1 MNALLLLIACFSLGA
16 LVARY
21 ANPPP
26 GLAHGINWWVIYIS
40 LPALVLELIPRL
52 EVDWQLWFLVAA
64 MWIVFLGA
72 WLLAA
77 VVGRLLNWSRARIGG
92 VALAGGLSNTAFTGY
107 PLIEALHGK
116 EGLALAVVADQLGC
130 AIVLAT
136 GGVFVA
142 SLYSGAGRPSPSL
155 LVRRVLLFPAFL
167 ALIAGLI
174 AGAAGGWPQ
183 ALDNAFARV
192 GATLTPLALFS
203 IGMQFKL
210 HLNRSQLG
218 AAGLALAWKLA
229 LAPLAVYLVGY
240 ATGIEGLTLTV
251 GVLQAAM
258 APMIS
263 SAILAEQHRLEPEIA
278 NMALGAGIVISLA
291 AVPLIDRLVGAG
303 L

>member
-1 MNALLLLIACFSLGA
+1 MTALLLLIACFSLGV
-16 LVARY
+16 LVARF
-21 ANPPP
+21 ARPPA
-26 GLAHGINWWVIYIS
+26 GLAQGLNWWVIYVS

-52 EVDWQLWFLVAA
+52 RFDSQLWFLVAA

-72 WLLAA
+72 WALAA
-77 VVGRLLNWSRARIGG
+77 IVGRALGWSRARIGG
-92 VALAGGLSNTAFTGY
+92 VTLAAGLSNTAFTGY

-116 EGLALAVVADQLGC
+116 EGLALAVVTDQLGC
-130 AIVLAT
+130 SIVLAT

-142 SLYSGAGRPSPSL
+142 SLYSGGGKPPATAL
-155 LVRRVLLFPAFL
+155 LRRVLLFPAFL
-167 ALIAGLI
+167 ALVTGLV
-174 AGAAGGWPQ
+174 AGAAGGWPP
-183 ALDNAFARV
+183 AVENVFARV
-192 GATLTPLALFS
+192 GATLAPIALFS
-203 IGMQFKL
+203 IGLQFEL

-218 AAGLALAWKLA
+218 AAGLSLGWKLA

-278 NMALGAGIVISLA
+278 NMALGAGIVISLVT
-291 AVPLIDRLVGAG
+291 VPLIDRL

>member
-1 MNALLLLIACFSLGA
+1 MTALLLLIACFSLGV

-21 ANPPP
+21 AHPPQ
-26 GLAHGINWWVIYIS
+26 GLAQGINWWVIYVA

-52 EVDWQLWFLVAA
+52 QFDPQLWFLVAA

-72 WLLAA
+72 WGLA
-77 VVGRLLNWSRARIGG
+77 VIVGRSLGWSRARIGG

-116 EGLALAVVADQLGC
+116 EGLALAVVTDQLGC
-130 AIVLAT
+130 AIVLAS

-142 SLYSGAGRPSPSL
+142 SLYSGGGKPSWTL
-155 LVRRVLLFPAFL
+155 ILRRVLLFPAFL
-167 ALIAGLI
+167 ALLAGLI

-183 ALDNAFARV
+183 GVESVFARV
-192 GATLTPLALFS
+192 GATLAPLALFS
-203 IGMQFKL
+203 IGLQFQL
-210 HLNRSQLG
+210 RLNRSQFG
-218 AAGLALAWKLA
+218 AASLALAWKLA
-229 LAPLAVYLVGY
+229 LAPLAVFAVGY
-240 ATGIEGLTLTV
+240 TTGIGGLVLTV

-263 SAILAEQHRLEPEIA
+263 SAILAEQHGLEPEIG
-278 NMALGAGIVISLA
+278 NMALGVGILISLVT
-291 AVPLIDRLVGAG
+291 VPAIDWL

>member
-1 MNALLLLIACFSLGA
+1 MTALLLLIVCFSLGV

-21 ANPPP
+21 AHPPQ
-26 GLAHGINWWVIYIS
+26 GLAQGINWWVIYIA

-52 EVDWQLWFLVAA
+52 EADPQLWFLVAA

-72 WLLAA
+72 WALAEI
-77 VVGRLLNWSRARIGG
+77 VGRALAWSRARIGG
-92 VALAGGLSNTAFTGY
+92 VALAAGLSNTAFTGY

-142 SLYSGAGRPSPSL
+142 SLYSGTGKPSSYML
-155 LVRRVLLFPAFL
+155 MRRVLLFPAFL
-167 ALIAGLI
+167 ALVAGSI
-174 AGAAGGWPQ
+174 AGASGGWPQ
-183 ALDNAFARV
+183 ALESVFARV
-192 GATLTPLALFS
+192 GTTLAPLALFS
-203 IGMQFKL
+203 IGLQFKL

-218 AAGLALAWKLA
+218 AAGLALSWKLA

-240 ATGIEGLTLTV
+240 ASGIEGLTLTV

-291 AVPLIDRLVGAG
+291 AVPAIDRL
-303 L
+303 LT

>member
-1 MNALLLLIACFSLGA
+1 MTALLLLIACFSLGV
-16 LVARY
+16 LIARR
-21 ANPPP
+21 ARPPQ
-26 GLAHGINWWVIYIS
+26 GLAQSINWWVIYVA

-52 EVDWQLWFLVAA
+52 QFDPQLWFLVAA

-72 WLLAA
+72 WALAA
-77 VVGRLLNWSRARIGG
+77 MVGRALGWSRARIGG

-142 SLYSGAGRPSPSL
+142 SLYSGGGRPRTDL

-167 ALIAGLI
+167 ALIAGLV
-174 AGAAGGWPQ
+174 AGAADGWPA
-183 ALDNAFARV
+183 ALESVFARV
-192 GATLTPLALFS
+192 GATLSPLALFS
-203 IGMQFKL
+203 IGLQFQL
-210 HLNRSQLG
+210 RLNRSQFG

-240 ATGIEGLTLTV
+240 ATGISGLTLTV

-263 SAILAEQHRLEPEIA
+263 SAILAEQHRLEAEIA
-278 NMALGAGIVISLA
+278 NMALGAGIVISLVT
-291 AVPLIDRLVGAG
+291 VPAIDL
-303 L
+303 LL